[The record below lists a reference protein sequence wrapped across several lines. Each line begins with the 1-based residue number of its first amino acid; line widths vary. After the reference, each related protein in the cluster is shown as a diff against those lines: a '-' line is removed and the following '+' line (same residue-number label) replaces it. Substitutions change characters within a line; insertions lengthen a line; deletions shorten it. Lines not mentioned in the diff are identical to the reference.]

1 MGVIAEWRGFGIG
14 KRLLVETVA
23 AADAEKFL
31 RIELS
36 VHSDNLRAIS
46 LHRDF
51 GFVEEG
57 RKIKA
62 PPEIVSARGRALDGP
77 SQAGGGMAAEL
88 IRSAPNCSYFAPR
101 ADRRRINK

>member
-1 MGVIAEWRGFGIG
+1 MEIHLSTRQDLANSRGALPVNVAAVIG

-46 LHRDF
+46 LYRDF

-62 PPEIVSARGRALDGP
+62 RLKSSVPVDVLLMARLRPEGEWPP
-77 SQAGGGMAAEL
+77 
-88 IRSAPNCSYFAPR
+88 N
-101 ADRRRINK
+101 